1 MEAGDAAEW
10 LLYAESDL
18 RYAALGRG
26 EPAILQNQVAFHAQ
40 QAAEK
45 ALKAVLVH
53 ASVEFPRTHDLQN
66 LLTLIRDRRIFVQP
80 ELEQVP
86 ALTRFAVESRY
97 PGDVESVT
105 PHEVAHAIAMAE
117 KTITWARA
125 QIEQSPQ
132 ADEGVVT

>member
-1 MEAGDAAEW
+1 MEAGDDAEW

-18 RYAALGRG
+18 RYAVLGRG
-26 EPAILQNQVAFHAQ
+26 EPDILQNQVAFHAQ

-53 ASVEFPRTHDLQN
+53 ATVEFPRTHDLHN
-66 LLTLIRDRRIFVQP
+66 LLTLIRDCGIFVP
-80 ELEQVP
+80 PGLEQLP

-105 PHEVAHAIAMAE
+105 PDEVAHAIALAE
-117 KTITWARA
+117 TTIAWVRA
-125 QIEQSPQ
+125 QIQPLPET
-132 ADEGVVT
+132 D